1 MLSTN
6 PRSCPLDMTFVE
18 QKEHVVVIFPV
29 IQRSLSRFPSVL
41 HAGFHLINFL
51 HPALQVLSNCCVN
64 NLRTVTITV
73 GLVYTYTLELLLSLS
88 RTMPPAF
95 LSIMSMELKILT
107 FIILKSYFIYFN
119 IQFYS
124 TSYINGLIFSISQTL
139 LIFLLIFSHF
149 LSATKPKK

>member
-1 MLSTN
+1 MSLGYDICRAKGTCGCN
-6 PRSCPLDMTFVE
+6 ISCHT
-18 QKEHVVVIFPV
+18 KI
-29 IQRSLSRFPSVL
+29 SLSLFPSVL

-51 HPALQVLSNCCVN
+51 HPALQVLSNCCAN

-119 IQFYS
+119 IQFYN
-124 TSYINGLIFSISQTL
+124 TSYINGLIFTISQTL
-139 LIFLLIFSHF
+139 LIFFSLPLCHQ
-149 LSATKPKK
+149 TQKVIKY